1 MQTDEIIQGRRL
13 TPMLRQYVEA
23 KKAHPNA
30 ILMFRMGD
38 FFELFF
44 DDAKTAAQEL
54 DLTLT
59 ARDKDSADPVP
70 MAGVPHHAVSG
81 YIARLV
87 ERGYSVALCD
97 QVEDPRKAKGLVKR
111 EITRLITPGTVADLD
126 ALDPGLANFLAC
138 AQPCADADHFV
149 LALLD
154 LLAGDLLCTRCH
166 KDMLA
171 DELGRMNVREVLVPS
186 EFARTVKTL
195 LGDARVATRPLEGTT
210 WDDDAAAEAFL
221 SKRFGTVGHFGSD
234 DTAERRALCHVIS
247 FAESTQRRT
256 LRHLVPPRAY
266 CVQDFLV
273 LDETTRRNL
282 ELCATSMENRRQG
295 SLLWHLDRCKT
306 GMGSRTLRQWLLF
319 PLREQT
325 AIARRA
331 DAVQWFKEDRERRV
345 AVQEA
350 LTGVRDIERLAGRVA
365 IGRATPRDMG
375 ALRASLLCMPEVQR
389 LFADSEVLLAKH
401 WRKLDIAPGLIQSLD
416 QALVDEPPVVAT
428 DGGIFKLG
436 WREDLDTL
444 IELSTEGHGFLTRL
458 EAQERTRTKINS
470 LKVRYNR
477 VFGYYIEITRANL
490 DQVPDD
496 YIRKQTLVGAERF
509 ITPELKE
516 FEEKVLYAD
525 DRRKEREAELF
536 GELLRDVAGCMAQLR
551 RMGRLVAQ
559 TDAMLSLA
567 QVADEGRYVRPTLA
581 DTSGVTIVQGRHPVL
596 ERLVPQGEMFV
607 PNDVTL
613 DTERRRLMIVTGPN
627 MGGKSTMMRQTALIT
642 ILAHMGSF
650 VPAQSAQVGLCDR
663 IFTRVGAS
671 ENLGRGH
678 STFMVEMLETA
689 SILRHATARSLVLL
703 DEIGRGTST
712 FDGVSIAWAV
722 AEHIHDHIG
731 CLGIFATHYHE
742 LTGLAQTHQ
751 AVVNMSVAVLEREGA
766 IVFLRQLVEGAANKS
781 YGVQVANLAG
791 VPDVVLTRAK
801 AILQGLEASGSTP
814 AHVPLS
820 AAPAADRNNA
830 THAEPGGSRPPVR
843 ARRESRLHA
852 SLAALDLSQM
862 TPVQCMAE
870 LDRLQQNM
878 GDASLD

>member
-1 MQTDEIIQGRRL
+1 MQTADIIKGRRL

-23 KKAHPNA
+23 KQAHPNA

-44 DDAKTAAQEL
+44 DDAKIAAQEL

-59 ARDKDSADPVP
+59 ARDKDSPDPVP

-81 YIARLV
+81 YIARLI

-97 QVEDPRKAKGLVKR
+97 QVEDPRQAKGLVKR
-111 EITRLITPGTVADLD
+111 EVTRLITPGTVADLD
-126 ALDPGLANFLAC
+126 ALDPGLANYLAC
-138 AQPCADADHFV
+138 AQPCADPSYFV
-149 LALLD
+149 VALLD

-171 DELGRMNVREVLVPS
+171 DELGRMNVREVLVPAAFVL
-186 EFARTVKTL
+186 EVRAQ
-195 LGDARVATRPLEGTT
+195 LGNARVATRPLEGTT
-210 WDDDAAAEAFL
+210 WDDDAAAQTFL
-221 SKRFGTVGHFGSD
+221 SKRFGAVGHFGGD
-234 DTAERRALCHVIS
+234 DPAQRRALCHVVS

-266 CVQDFLV
+266 RVQDFLV

-331 DAVQWFKEDRERRV
+331 DAVQWFKDDRARRL

-350 LTGVRDIERLAGRVA
+350 LAGVRDIERLAGRVA
-365 IGRATPRDMG
+365 IGRATPRDLG
-375 ALRASLLCMPEVQR
+375 ALRASLLCMPAVQR

-401 WRKLDIAPGLIQSLD
+401 WRKLDIAPGLIESLNK
-416 QALVDEPPVVAT
+416 ALVDEPPTVAI

-436 WREDLDTL
+436 WRADLDTL
-444 IELSTEGHGFLTRL
+444 IQLSTEGHGFLTSL
-458 EAQERTRTKINS
+458 EAQERARTKISN
-470 LKVRYNR
+470 LKVRYNK

-490 DQVPDD
+490 DQVPED
-496 YIRKQTLVGAERF
+496 YVRKQTLVNAERF
-509 ITPELKE
+509 ITPELKA
-516 FEEKVLYAD
+516 FEDKVLYAD

-536 GELLRDVAGCMAQLR
+536 GELLLEVTACMVVLR
-551 RMGRLVAQ
+551 RIGRLVAQ

-567 QVADEGRYVRPTLA
+567 QVADEGRYVRPTLTEDA
-581 DTSGVTIVQGRHPVL
+581 GVSIVQGRHPVL
-596 ERLVPQGEMFV
+596 ERLVPQGEVFI
-607 PNDVTL
+607 PNDVVL
-613 DTERRRLMIVTGPN
+613 DTQSRRLMIVTGPN

-642 ILAHMGSF
+642 LLAHMGSF
-650 VPAQSAQVGLCDR
+650 VPAQSAKVGLCDR

-689 SILRHATARSLVLL
+689 SILRHASARSLVLL

-722 AEHIHDHIG
+722 AEHIHDTIG
-731 CLGIFATHYHE
+731 CLGMFATHYHE
-742 LTGLAQTHQ
+742 LTGLAQTHA
-751 AVVNMSVAVLEREGA
+751 AVVNVSVAVLERDGA
-766 IVFLRQLVEGAANKS
+766 IVFLRQLVEGAASKS

-791 VPDVVLTRAK
+791 VPQVVLARAK
-801 AILQGLEASGSTP
+801 AILQGLEASESTP
-814 AHVPLS
+814 AHAPPACDVV
-820 AAPAADRNNA
+820 AAPADEVDGKKACA
-830 THAEPGGSRPPVR
+830 TAPQRQQ
-843 ARRESRLHA
+843 ARLIA

-862 TPVQCMAE
+862 TPIQCMAE

-878 GDASLD
+878 HEARLD

>member
-1 MQTDEIIQGRRL
+1 MQTADIIQGRRL

-23 KKAHPNA
+23 KKAHPHA

-59 ARDKDSADPVP
+59 ARDKDSPDPVP

-126 ALDPGLANFLAC
+126 ALDPGLSNFLAS

-149 LALLD
+149 VALLD

-171 DELGRMNVREVLVPS
+171 DELARMNVREVLVPTQ
-186 EFARTVKTL
+186 FAASVKVL
-195 LGDARVATRPLEGTT
+195 LGDARVATRPLEGAT
-210 WDDDAAAEAFL
+210 WDDDGAARAFL
-221 SKRFGTVGHFGSD
+221 DKRFGPVGHFGGD
-234 DTAERRALCHVIS
+234 DPAERRALCHVIS

-256 LRHLVPPRAY
+256 LRHLVPPRSY

-273 LDETTRRNL
+273 LDESTRRNL
-282 ELCATSMENRRQG
+282 ELCTTSMENRRQG

-325 AIARRA
+325 AIAKRA
-331 DAVQWFKEDRERRV
+331 DAVQWFKDDRKRRL

-350 LTGVRDIERLAGRVA
+350 LGGVRDIERLAGRVA
-365 IGRATPRDMG
+365 IGRASPRDLG
-375 ALRASLLCMPEVQR
+375 ALRASLLCMPQVQS
-389 LFADSEVLLAKH
+389 LFADSDVLLAKH
-401 WRKLDIAPGLIQSLD
+401 WRKLDIAPDLMQSLD
-416 QALVDEPPVVAT
+416 RALVDEPPVVAC

-436 WREDLDTL
+436 WRDDLDTL

-458 EAQERTRTKINS
+458 EIQERARTKISN

-525 DRRKEREAELF
+525 DRRKERETELYAELLQ
-536 GELLRDVAGCMAQLR
+536 EVAACMVQLR

-567 QVADEGRYVRPTLA
+567 QVADEGRYVRPTITTDA
-581 DTSGVTIVQGRHPVL
+581 GVAIVQGRHPVL
-596 ERLVPQGEMFV
+596 ERLVPQGELFI
-607 PNDVTL
+607 PNDVAL
-613 DTERRRLMIVTGPN
+613 DAQRRLMIVTGPN

-650 VPAQSAQVGLCDR
+650 VPAQSAQIGLCDR

-722 AEHIHDHIG
+722 AEHIHDQIG
-731 CLGIFATHYHE
+731 CLGMFATHYHE
-742 LTGLAQTHQ
+742 LTGLAQTHA

-766 IVFLRQLVEGAANKS
+766 IVFLRQLVNGAASKS

-791 VPDVVLTRAK
+791 VPDAVLTRAR

-814 AHVPLS
+814 AHT
-820 AAPAADRNNA
+820 APALVPPPTTDDAIGRAMDAVAPRN
-830 THAEPGGSRPPVR
+830 HV
-843 ARRESRLHA
+843 SRLFE

-862 TPVQCMAE
+862 TPLQCMAE

-878 GDASLD
+878 RCASPD